1 MKLRLVRAS
10 NQYCEQIKD
19 MLDEWHSTGEK
30 IIPYAI
36 RRTDYRDFA
45 NYCDNLEVS
54 DASGGLVPDSTFFC
68 LDEERDIIVGAV
80 NIRHYLNESLL
91 LNGGHIGDGVRPSER
106 RKGIATK
113 MIALALEECK
123 RLGITKVLMV
133 CDKENIGSSKSI
145 QNNGGILEN
154 EIEVNGVV
162 EQRYWIELV

>member
-1 MKLRLVRAS
+1 
-10 NQYCEQIKD
+10 
-19 MLDEWHSTGEK
+19 
-30 IIPYAI
+30 
-36 RRTDYRDFA
+36 
-45 NYCDNLEVS
+45 
-54 DASGGLVPDSTFFC
+54 
-68 LDEERDIIVGAV
+68 
-80 NIRHYLNESLL
+80 
-91 LNGGHIGDGVRPSER
+91 
-106 RKGIATK
+106 